1 MLTNNSSHFLKII
14 LFEPEIAQ
22 NMGAIVRLCACFGV
36 SLSVIEP
43 CGFPFSSK
51 ALKRAMMDY
60 GELTNVDRH
69 ISFQNYLE
77 EKNTGD
83 QKSRM
88 ILLTTKGN
96 ESLWDFNFSAGD
108 HLFFGNE
115 GHGVPDNVAVK
126 SDAKVYI
133 PMPGGG
139 RALNLAISAGI
150 ALGEATRQLTVY
162 SKKRQILPT
171 Q

>member
-1 MLTNNSSHFLKII
+1 MLKKNNSLFLKIV

-22 NMGAIVRLCACFGV
+22 NVGTIVRLCACFGV
-36 SLSVIEP
+36 SLGVIEP

-60 GELTNVDRH
+60 GERTDVERYT
-69 ISFQNYLE
+69 SFPKYFNEKKYQN
-77 EKNTGD
+77 

-96 ESLWDFNFSAGD
+96 ERLWDFKFSAGD

-115 GHGVPDNVAVK
+115 GYGVPESVAVE

-133 PMPGGG
+133 PMQGGG
-139 RALNLAISAGI
+139 RSLNLAISAGI
-150 ALGEATRQLTVY
+150 ALGEATRQLV
-162 SKKRQILPT
+162 KL
-171 Q
+171 